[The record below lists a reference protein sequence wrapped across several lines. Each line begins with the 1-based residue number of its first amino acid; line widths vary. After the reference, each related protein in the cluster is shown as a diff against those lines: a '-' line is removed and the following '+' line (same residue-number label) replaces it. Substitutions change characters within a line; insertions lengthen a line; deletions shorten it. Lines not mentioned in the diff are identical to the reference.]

1 MTLFLLSLYFSPKIS
16 ACRSAVQLSFFGLWS
31 HVMGIFLAL
40 GSQGSDIK
48 SLFCQLHC
56 GHKENDLASQPLYL
70 PL

>member
-1 MTLFLLSLYFSPKIS
+1 MT
-16 ACRSAVQLSFFGLWS
+16 ACRSAEQLTFFGFWS

-48 SLFCQLHC
+48 SLFYQLYC
-56 GHKENDLASQPLYL
+56 GHKESDLASQPLYL